1 MKLIIFSL
9 QVDFLTPKVFCGSAA
24 RKLARLL
31 SGSDILAVQMLI
43 RVWIPSPQKR
53 ALAKIDISLK
63 NHQFHC

>member
-9 QVDFLTPKVFCGSAA
+9 QVDFLTPKVFCVSAA

-43 RVWIPSPQKR
+43 RIWMPSPQKR
-53 ALAKIDISLK
+53 ALAKIDLK
-63 NHQFHC
+63 RRNHQFH